1 MQLSAIKIKLLEAK
15 QLDEVV
21 ELDRL
26 SLGGI
31 WTLKQ
36 YRQELSLANSR
47 LLAILPSTRITAT
60 ARDSQQQLSILG
72 LGGWRAIANEAK
84 ITILAIHPD
93 YQGMGLGQLLLLTL
107 LKEAS
112 QQGLKYARLEVRAS
126 NQSAQSL
133 YQKFGFQIVQKLPNY
148 YHQFQEDALMLYYGY
163 LNQPQFKQNL
173 AIWQQQIDR
182 KLLKNGI
189 SKGDGLLAPTDHLN

>member
-1 MQLSAIKIKLLEAK
+1 MQLSAIKIKPLEAK
-15 QLDEVV
+15 QLNEVL

-36 YRQELSLANSR
+36 YQRELSLANSR
-47 LLAILPSTRITAT
+47 LLAILPWARIA
-60 ARDSQQQLSILG
+60 ARESEQLPSILG
-72 LGGWRAIANEAK
+72 FGGWRAIANEAK

-112 QQGLKYARLEVRAS
+112 QQGLKHARLEVRES

-133 YQKFGFQIVQKLPNY
+133 YQKFGFKIVQKLPNY
-148 YHQFQEDALMLYYGY
+148 YHQFKEDALMLYCGY

-173 AIWQQQIDR
+173 AIWQQQIER
-182 KLLKNGI
+182 KLSKYGI
-189 SKGDGLLAPTDHLN
+189 SKLENLHR

>member
-1 MQLSAIKIKLLEAK
+1 MVQLSAIKIKPLEAK
-15 QLDEVV
+15 QLDEVL

-26 SLGGI
+26 VLGGI

-36 YRQELSLANSR
+36 YQRELSLANSR
-47 LLAILPSTRITAT
+47 LLAILPSTKITT
-60 ARDSQQQLSILG
+60 RDSPQFPSILG
-72 LGGWRAIANEAK
+72 FGGWRAIANEAK

-112 QQGLKYARLEVRAS
+112 QKDLKRVRLEVRES
-126 NQSAQSL
+126 NIIAQSL
-133 YQKFGFQIVQKLPNY
+133 YQKFGFQVVQRLPNY

-163 LNQPQFKQNL
+163 LNQQQFKQNL
-173 AIWQQQIDR
+173 VIWQQQIDR
-182 KLLKNGI
+182 KLLQYGI
-189 SKGDGLLAPTDHLN
+189 TNTASGK

>member
-1 MQLSAIKIKLLEAK
+1 MGQLSAIKIKLLEAE
-15 QLDEVV
+15 QLNEVW

-36 YRQELSLANSR
+36 YQKELSLANSR
-47 LLAILPSTRITAT
+47 LLAILPLARITA
-60 ARDSQQQLSILG
+60 RESEQLPSILG
-72 LGGWRAIANEAK
+72 FGGWRVIANEAK

-107 LKEAS
+107 LTEAN

-133 YQKFGFQIVQKLPNY
+133 YQKFGFQIVQTLPNY

-182 KLLKNGI
+182 KLLKHGI
-189 SKGDGLLAPTDHLN
+189 ISAASGKL